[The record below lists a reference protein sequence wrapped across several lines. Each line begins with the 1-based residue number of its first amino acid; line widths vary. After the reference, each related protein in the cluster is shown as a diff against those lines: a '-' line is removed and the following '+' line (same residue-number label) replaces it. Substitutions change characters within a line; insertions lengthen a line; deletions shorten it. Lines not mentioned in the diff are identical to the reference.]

1 MGKTKTQSVPQPQS
15 SSSVLSDYGSQLP
28 GVYQTNANLL
38 NQYAPGAL
46 GLTGQLAGIAS
57 QGMESGIPQD
67 LRTQYQ
73 SNMLAMLG
81 QNAGAGIGADYMS
94 RGLMQ
99 QNEDWK
105 RYYQGL
111 GLNVS
116 NSLPGLQSSLSSS
129 YTPSQA
135 LGYAANS
142 YNSYTKALANR
153 DNLDNERSNQ
163 GGLGAGLGSALGM
176 GVGALLALPAKGMS
190 APTGAMLGGA
200 AGGSLGGG
208 VGSMFPKY

>member
-15 SSSVLSDYGSQLP
+15 SSSVLSDYESQLP

-46 GLTGQLAGIAS
+46 GLTSQLAGIAS

-135 LGYAANS
+135 LGYATNS
-142 YNSYTKALANR
+142 YNSYTNALANR
-153 DNLDNERSNQ
+153 GNQ

-176 GVGALLALPAKGMS
+176 GVGALLALPTGGMS
-190 APTGAMLGGA
+190 IPMGAMLGGV